1 MKNSYSKTSKIKIL
15 KRSEPVPKSLL
26 KPEFGIL
33 KSKSQKNKIVE
44 ASGESVLKGAR
55 PKVLINQKLSKSNLK
70 VQEVKSKTFRTNLK
84 RPIKQ
89 WVPKSEIVNTA

>member
-33 KSKSQKNKIVE
+33 KSKSQKNKTVMT
-44 ASGESVLKGAR
+44 SGESELKSVE
-55 PKVLINQKLSKSNLK
+55 PK
-70 VQEVKSKTFRTNLK
+70 VQEGKSKTSSTMLEQNVFNNK
-84 RPIKQ
+84 P
-89 WVPKSEIVNTA
+89 